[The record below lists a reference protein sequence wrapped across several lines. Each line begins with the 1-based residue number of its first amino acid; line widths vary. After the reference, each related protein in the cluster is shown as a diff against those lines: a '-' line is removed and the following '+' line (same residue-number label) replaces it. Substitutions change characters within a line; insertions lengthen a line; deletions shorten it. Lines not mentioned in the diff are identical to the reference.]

1 MNMAIRHLITAAFV
15 AGTFVFSA
23 GALAAELHPVLKQL
37 KDEKGAKIE
46 FIGHDSGLDGWL
58 VTAKN
63 DAGADVIQYA
73 YTNKEGGLVLG
84 ILFGPDG
91 NATTVDQLARY
102 RNKIKGGKAGASA
115 SAASRTDKSDKA
127 DMAKVDAPVPPPA
140 PVPDAGDAAA
150 LDKEM
155 PLPELP
161 DFAPEA
167 LPDADAG
174 VNVSVNA
181 SADVASPSAGGG
193 KAEQFY
199 ALTEKA
205 NWVQV
210 GSRDAPHMYVFINP
224 TCEHCIA
231 YWKALRMSVDNGT
244 LALRLVPFGALEQ
257 NRKLGAALLG
267 SPDPAKAWRDFVEG
281 KLSAMPLSLATPD
294 TLKKID
300 DNTALWGKMG
310 LTQAPPFSLY
320 RAPADGK
327 IRAVIGKPDNVM
339 MLIADFVD

>member
-1 MNMAIRHLITAAFV
+1 MNMTIRSFIIAALM
-15 AGTFVFSA
+15 AGTFVFSS
-23 GALAAELHPVLKQL
+23 GAQAADLHPVLKQL

-46 FIGHDSGLDGWL
+46 FIGHDSGLDGWM

-102 RNKIKGGKAGASA
+102 RDKTKGGKAGASVP
-115 SAASRTDKSDKA
+115 AASKTEDKA
-127 DMAKVDAPVPPPA
+127 AGAAKVGAPVPPPPA
-140 PVPDAGDAAA
+140 PVPDEGDAAT

-167 LPDADAG
+167 MPDADAG
-174 VNVSVNA
+174 VDVG
-181 SADVASPSAGGG
+181 ADVASPSAGGG

-210 GSRDAPHMYVFINP
+210 GSKDAPYMYVFVNP

-231 YWKALRMSVDNGT
+231 YWKALRLSVDNGT

-281 KLSAMPLSLATPD
+281 KLSAMPLSLATPG